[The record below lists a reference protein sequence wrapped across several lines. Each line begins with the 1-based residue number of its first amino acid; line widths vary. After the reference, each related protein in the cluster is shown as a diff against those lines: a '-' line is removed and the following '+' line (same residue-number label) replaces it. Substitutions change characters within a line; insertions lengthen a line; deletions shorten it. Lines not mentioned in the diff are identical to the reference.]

1 MFLSSNQCF
10 NILKYIMEI
19 HCFIQGF
26 REVVMVEKLCND
38 GLESLGDEVSK
49 NL

>member
-1 MFLSSNQCF
+1 MFLTTKQCF
-10 NILKYIMEI
+10 NVLKYIMEI
-19 HCFIQGF
+19 PCFIQGF
-26 REVVMVEKLCND
+26 REVTMVEKLCND